1 MDYLKSTAGTAE
13 PPGSAEES
21 NSSRASSGRP
31 SPPKRPAGRTKFQE
45 TRHPVFRGVR
55 RRGRAG
61 RWVCEV
67 RVPGSRGDR
76 LWVGTF
82 DTAEAAA
89 RAHDAAML
97 ALCGASASLNF
108 ADSAWL
114 LDVPRAAAGNTGG
127 APAAAEMHLLLPDVQ
142 RAATE
147 AVAGFL
153 RRHGGDAAVE
163 APPQPARNAA
173 ASVSS
178 PAATAAVQEE
188 EPAMGSVLDGSGGG
202 MVEMDVFGGMDAGS
216 YYASLAQ
223 GLLIDPPPPTA
234 VVECPEEEDDDCDA
248 GEVELWS

>member
-1 MDYLKSTAGTAE
+1 MDYLKSTAE
-13 PPGSAEES
+13 PQGSTTEES
-21 NSSRASSGRP
+21 SSRASSSSSGSGRP

-97 ALCGASASLNF
+97 ALCGGAASLNF

-114 LDVPRAAAGNTGG
+114 LDVPRRAAG
-127 APAAAEMHLLLPDVQ
+127 EMPLLLHDVQ
-142 RAATE
+142 RAANE

-153 RRHGGDAAVE
+153 RRHGGGGDAAA
-163 APPQPARNAA
+163 APQRARNAA
-173 ASVSS
+173 DAASASP
-178 PAATAAVQEE
+178 PAAGVQEE
-188 EPAMGSVLDGSGGG
+188 PATGSVLDSGGG
-202 MVEMDVFGGMDAGS
+202 SMVELDVFGGMDAGS

-234 VVECPEEEDDDCDA
+234 VECPEEDDDLDA

>member
-1 MDYLKSTAGTAE
+1 MDYL
-13 PPGSAEES
+13 
-21 NSSRASSGRP
+21 
-31 SPPKRPAGRTKFQE
+31 KRPAGRTKFQE

-108 ADSAWL
+108 PDSAWL
-114 LDVPRAAAGNTGG
+114 LDVPRAAA
-127 APAAAEMHLLLPDVQ
+127 PAEMPLLLHDVQ

-147 AVAGFL
+147 AVAAFL
-153 RRHGGDAAVE
+153 RRHGGDAAAE
-163 APPQPARNAA
+163 APQPARNNA
-173 ASVSS
+173 ASSS
-178 PAATAAVQEE
+178 AAAATAET
-188 EPAMGSVLDGSGGG
+188 PATGSVHDTSSS
-202 MVEMDVFGGMDAGS
+202 MVELDVFGGMDAGS

-234 VVECPEEEDDDCDA
+234 VECPEEEDDCDA

>member
-1 MDYLKSTAGTAE
+1 MEKSSNEHPVSPSAS
-13 PPGSAEES
+13 PSSSSPSGSCSE
-21 NSSRASSGRP
+21 GRP

-82 DTAEAAA
+82 DTAVAAA

-97 ALCGASASLNF
+97 ALCGESASLNF

-114 LDVPRAAAGNTGG
+114 LDVPRAVSGS
-127 APAAAEMHLLLPDVQ
+127 LPDVQ
-142 RAATE
+142 LAATE
-147 AVAGFL
+147 AVAGFMQ
-153 RRHGGDAAVE
+153 RHGGNGSASSG
-163 APPQPARNAA
+163 PQSMDSAT
-173 ASVSS
+173 S
-178 PAATAAVQEE
+178 PTAAVNAETP
-188 EPAMGSVLDGSGGG
+188 PAVAALENGMLELDT
-202 MVEMDVFGGMDAGS
+202 FGGMDAGS

-223 GLLIDPPPPTA
+223 GLLMEPPPTT
-234 VVECPEEEDDDCDA
+234 VECPEDEGCGGA
-248 GEVELWS
+248 GMELWS

>member
-1 MDYLKSTAGTAE
+1 MDFNFKGSTTTTTE
-13 PPGSAEES
+13 PPAP
-21 NSSRASSGRP
+21 ASSPSSSLGSSGQHP

-82 DTAEAAA
+82 DTAEAAG

-97 ALCGASASLNF
+97 ALCGDAACLNF

-114 LDVPRAAAGNTGG
+114 LHVPRPAAAAG
-127 APAAAEMHLLLPDVQ
+127 LPDVQ

-147 AVAGFL
+147 AVAGFMQ
-153 RRHGGDAAVE
+153 RQRGGDAPTTA
-163 APPQPARNAA
+163 ASSQANAA
-173 ASVSS
+173 M
-178 PAATAAVQEE
+178 AAAGAVP
-188 EPAMGSVLDGSGGG
+188 PAMDSGGG
-202 MVEMDVFGGMDAGS
+202 SLLDLDVFGGMDDAGS

-223 GLLIDPPPPTA
+223 GLLIDPPPPA
-234 VVECPEEEDDDCDA
+234 VDCPEEDEDCGA
-248 GEVELWS
+248 GEMELWS

>member
-1 MDYLKSTAGTAE
+1 MDFNFKGSTTE
-13 PPGSAEES
+13 PPAPA
-21 NSSRASSGRP
+21 ASSP
-31 SPPKRPAGRTKFQE
+31 SSKRPAGRTKFQE

-82 DTAEAAA
+82 DTPEAAA

-97 ALCGASASLNF
+97 ALCGDAACLNF

-114 LDVPRAAAGNTGG
+114 LHVPRPGDPSAG
-127 APAAAEMHLLLPDVQ
+127 LPDVQ

-147 AVAGFL
+147 AVAGFMQ
-153 RRHGGDAAVE
+153 RQRGGDA
-163 APPQPARNAA
+163 PNAA
-173 ASVSS
+173 SQAN
-178 PAATAAVQEE
+178 AATAAAGVDHADDAP
-188 EPAMGSVLDGSGGG
+188 PAMDSGGG
-202 MVEMDVFGGMDAGS
+202 GMLELDVFGGMDDAGS

-223 GLLIDPPPPTA
+223 GLLIDPPPPA
-234 VVECPEEEDDDCDA
+234 VDCPEEDEDCGA
-248 GEVELWS
+248 GEMELWS

>member
-1 MDYLKSTAGTAE
+1 MDFDFDFNFKGSSSTE
-13 PPGSAEES
+13 PPAAA
-21 NSSRASSGRP
+21 ASSPSSSLGSSGQQA

-97 ALCGASASLNF
+97 ALCGDAASLNF
-108 ADSAWL
+108 GDSAWL
-114 LDVPRAAAGNTGG
+114 LHVPRP
-127 APAAAEMHLLLPDVQ
+127 APAAGLPDVQ

-147 AVAGFL
+147 AVAGFMQSQTQMQ
-153 RRHGGDAAVE
+153 RQRGGDAH
-163 APPQPARNAA
+163 APNAA
-173 ASVSS
+173 SS
-178 PAATAAVQEE
+178 QANAATAAAAGVDRADDAP
-188 EPAMGSVLDGSGGG
+188 PAMDSGGG
-202 MVEMDVFGGMDAGS
+202 SMLELDLDVFGGMDDPGS

-223 GLLIDPPPPTA
+223 GLLIDPPPPA
-234 VVECPEEEDDDCDA
+234 VECPEEDEDCCD
-248 GEVELWS
+248 GEMELWS

>member
-1 MDYLKSTAGTAE
+1 MEMEYVQVQSATE
-13 PPGSAEES
+13 PPPGSATPAEES
-21 NSSRASSGRP
+21 GRGSSGRP

-97 ALCGASASLNF
+97 ALCRTDASLNF

-114 LDVPRAAAGNTGG
+114 LDVPRPAAGS
-127 APAAAEMHLLLPDVQ
+127 APAELPPLADVQ

-153 RRHGGDAAVE
+153 RRHGGDAA
-163 APPQPARNAA
+163 PQHNAA
-173 ASVSS
+173 WSSS
-178 PAATAAVQEE
+178 PAAVEAPAA
-188 EPAMGSVLDGSGGG
+188 AGSVLDNGSLL
-202 MVEMDVFGGMDAGS
+202 ELDVFGGMDAGS

-223 GLLIDPPPPTA
+223 GLLIDPPPTA
-234 VVECPEEEDDDCDA
+234 ADCPEDDEDCEA

>member
-1 MDYLKSTAGTAE
+1 MDSTE
-13 PPGSAEES
+13 PPPASP
-21 NSSRASSGRP
+21 SSPGPPGGQP

-97 ALCGASASLNF
+97 ALCGAAASLNF

-114 LDVPRAAAGNTGG
+114 LHVPRAPAG
-127 APAAAEMHLLLPDVQ
+127 LPDVQ
-142 RAATE
+142 RAATD
-147 AVAGFL
+147 AIAAFL
-153 RRHGGDAAVE
+153 RTQQQRGGDA
-163 APPQPARNAA
+163 PAA
-173 ASVSS
+173 ASQSQAQRAN
-178 PAATAAVQEE
+178 AATESESDHAGASAAAVDGGG
-188 EPAMGSVLDGSGGG
+188 GSV
-202 MVEMDVFGGMDAGS
+202 VEVDVFGGMDDAGS

-223 GLLIDPPPPTA
+223 GLLIDPPPPA
-234 VVECPEEEDDDCDA
+234 VECPEEEDDDCGGA
-248 GEVELWS
+248 GEMELWD

>member
-1 MDYLKSTAGTAE
+1 MDDLTSAATETETEPATSPGT
-13 PPGSAEES
+13 GS
-21 NSSRASSGRP
+21 
-31 SPPKRPAGRTKFQE
+31 KRPAGRTKFRE

-67 RVPGSRGDR
+67 RVPGGRGDR

-97 ALCGASASLNF
+97 ALRGGTAAHAGLNF

-114 LDVPRAAAGNTGG
+114 LRVPRAA
-127 APAAAEMHLLLPDVQ
+127 EMMPLPDVQ

-147 AVAGFL
+147 AVADFM
-153 RRHGGDAAVE
+153 RRRSHGGSSDNSPDDAAAARGHRGDADSDTAASSAAAVE
-163 APPQPARNAA
+163 Y
-173 ASVSS
+173 S
-178 PAATAAVQEE
+178 
-188 EPAMGSVLDGSGGG
+188 
-202 MVEMDVFGGMDAGS
+202 DVFGGMDAGS

-223 GLLIDPPPPTA
+223 GLLIDPPPPPA
-234 VVECPEEEDDDCDA
+234 VGCPEEDDEEYGAA
-248 GEVELWS
+248 GEMELWS

>member
-1 MDYLKSTAGTAE
+1 MDYLKSTTGTAE
-13 PPGSAEES
+13 PPGSAEDS

-153 RRHGGDAAVE
+153 RRHGADAAAE
-163 APPQPARNAA
+163 APPQSTRNAA

-234 VVECPEEEDDDCDA
+234 VVECPEEDDDDCDA

>member
-1 MDYLKSTAGTAE
+1 MDSLKSTAE

-114 LDVPRAAAGNTGG
+114 LDVPRSAAGNTGG

-153 RRHGGDAAVE
+153 RRHGGDAAAD
-163 APPQPARNAA
+163 APPQPARNAVA
-173 ASVSS
+173 S

-234 VVECPEEEDDDCDA
+234 VVECPEEDEDCDA

>member
-1 MDYLKSTAGTAE
+1 MDFKHTTE
-13 PPGSAEES
+13 PPAAAPSPS
-21 NSSRASSGRP
+21 ASSSLGSSGQHP

-97 ALCGASASLNF
+97 ALCGDAACLNF
-108 ADSAWL
+108 ADSASL
-114 LDVPRAAAGNTGG
+114 LHVPR
-127 APAAAEMHLLLPDVQ
+127 PAADPSAAVGLPDVQ

-147 AVAGFL
+147 AVAGFML
-153 RRHGGDAAVE
+153 QRQRGGHDA
-163 APPQPARNAA
+163 PAA
-173 ASVSS
+173 ASQDNAASASAAAAGVDHAHAPRAVGP
-178 PAATAAVQEE
+178 PAVD
-188 EPAMGSVLDGSGGG
+188 SL
-202 MVEMDVFGGMDAGS
+202 VELDVFGGMDDAGS

-223 GLLIDPPPPTA
+223 GLLIDPPPPA
-234 VVECPEEEDDDCDA
+234 VDCPDEDEDCGA
-248 GEVELWS
+248 GEMELWG